1 MKDQKIGFNTIC
13 THVGE
18 IEDTQFKGAISPIY
32 LSTSYA
38 FEDVPVKRYPRYFNT
53 PNQEALCK
61 KLAMLEHGEAS
72 LIFGSGMAAISTSLF
87 AFLQKGDHIVLQRTL
102 YGGTAN
108 LVNEEFHKYGIE
120 YSYVDSQTT
129 EGFAEKIQSN
139 TKVIYIET
147 PSNPLLTITD
157 IKAIAELAKEHGI
170 ITMIDNTFASPVN
183 QNPILLGIDIVIH
196 SATKY
201 LGGHSDILA
210 GAVISSQ
217 AHMDRIFDL
226 AKNFGGSLSDF
237 TVWMLERSIKTL
249 GLRVRQQNN
258 NAMQLAQWLAQH
270 EAVTAVYYPGLQS
283 HPDHQLA
290 KEQMNGFGGM
300 LSFELK
306 EAIDSAAFQKSLKL
320 IKSSMSLAGVESTI
334 LSPTLTS
341 HALLTP
347 EERAHQGINDGL
359 LRFSVG
365 IEEPEDLMA
374 DINQAIIKVKS
385 AKLEVRS

>member
-1 MKDQKIGFNTIC
+1 MKSKEIGFNTIC
-13 THVGE
+13 THAGE
-18 IEDTQFKGAISPIY
+18 IEDKQFKGAISPIY

-38 FEDVPVKRYPRYFNT
+38 FEDVDIKRYPRYFNT

-61 KLAMLEHGEAS
+61 KIALLENAESS
-72 LIFGSGMAAISTSLF
+72 LIFGSGMAAISTALF
-87 AFLQKGDHIVLQRTL
+87 AFLNSGDHIVLQRTI

-108 LVNEEFHKYGIE
+108 LVNEEFEKHNIE
-120 YSYVDSQTT
+120 YSYVDSQEP
-129 EGFAEKIQSN
+129 EGFLDKIKDN

-157 IKAIAELAKEHGI
+157 IKAIADLAKAKGI

-183 QNPILLGIDIVIH
+183 QNPIDLGIDIVLH

-210 GAVISSQ
+210 GAVVGSQ
-217 AHMDRIFDL
+217 QHIEKVFHV

-249 GLRVRQQNN
+249 GLRVKQQNENALFLAEWLQN
-258 NAMQLAQWLAQH
+258 N
-270 EAVTAVYYPGLQS
+270 EDISAVYYPGLTS
-283 HPDHQLA
+283 HPDHEIA
-290 KEQMNGFGGM
+290 KKQMKGFGGM
-300 LSFELK
+300 LSFELI
-306 EAIDSAAFQKSLKL
+306 EDIDASLFQKELQL

-341 HALLTP
+341 HALLTE
-347 EERAHQGINDGL
+347 EERAKQGIKDGL

-365 IEEPEDLMA
+365 IEEKEDLIK
-374 DINQAIIKVKS
+374 DIEQAILKVKS
-385 AKLEVRS
+385 KLATTS